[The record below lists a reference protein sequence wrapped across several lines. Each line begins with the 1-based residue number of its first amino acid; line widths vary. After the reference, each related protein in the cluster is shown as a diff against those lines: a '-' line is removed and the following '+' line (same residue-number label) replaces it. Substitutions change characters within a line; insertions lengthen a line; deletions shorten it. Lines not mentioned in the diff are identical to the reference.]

1 LTAGVVVVAGDGCEE
16 GFWRLPGRLGF
27 GLVLDPEVVVEDEEV
42 ELELGVEVD
51 VGLFD
56 GVVEEEGVERVG
68 VEALTVGVDED
79 EDGAHDSLS
88 DVITPLTGR
97 FRAEIGVPA
106 GALT

>member
-1 LTAGVVVVAGDGCEE
+1 MVVAGDGCEE
-16 GFWRLPGRLGF
+16 GFWPLPGRRGF
-27 GLVLDPEVVVEDEEV
+27 GLLDPEVVVEDEEV

-56 GVVEEEGVERVG
+56 GVVEEDDVERVG

-79 EDGAHDSLS
+79 EDGVHDSLS
-88 DVITPLTGR
+88 EVTTPLTGR
-97 FRAEIGVPA
+97 FSAEIGVPA